1 MNTSVLRPCREA
13 ALAFATKW
21 RSSFGAQRRPSLRR
35 AAALVIAVLALGALA
50 PSASAAPAAFAY
62 QGVIREADGTVP
74 GNKNQTIQ
82 FRLYTQAEGGTPVWG
97 RTVAVLLDAD
107 GLFNTELSDA
117 AGSEIPGVTGSGLAS
132 ILSSKARQTLY
143 IGLTVGNTSG
153 EIAPRQTI
161 LPVPYALVAADV
173 ASANGDLNVAG
184 QLSATSAETAGMLEA
199 ASLSVS
205 GNASVAGNVT
215 VTGVVSGYGTAPVGC
230 IILWSGAAN
239 KIPEGWAL
247 CNGQNGTPDLRNRFV
262 VGAGGEYQ
270 VNATGGEKTHTLTAN
285 EMPRHSHEWV
295 GDDQISGIEPG
306 CSTPLR
312 LTTTRYDAASS
323 LGGSWYSHVYGTSST
338 GGSAAHECARA
349 YMPTAAE
356 PSDLPIT
363 SE

>member
-1 MNTSVLRPCREA
+1 MKTLVTRHCREA
-13 ALAFATKW
+13 ALSFATKW

-35 AAALVIAVLALGALA
+35 AAALVIAALALGAAA
-50 PSASAAPAAFAY
+50 PNASAAPAAFAY

-82 FRLYTQAEGGTPVWG
+82 FRLYTQAEGGTPIWG

-132 ILSSKARQTLY
+132 ILSAKARQTLY

-173 ASANGDLNVAG
+173 ASASGDLNVAG

-215 VTGVVSGYGTAPVGC
+215 VNGAVSGYGTAPVGC

-247 CNGQNGTPDLRNRFV
+247 CNGQNGTPDLRNRFI

-306 CSTPLR
+306 SSTPLR

-323 LGGSWYSHVYGTSST
+323 LSGSWYSHVYGTSST
-338 GGSAAHECARA
+338 GGSAAHENRPPYYALAFIMRVK
-349 YMPTAAE
+349 
-356 PSDLPIT
+356 
-363 SE
+363 